1 MHVRISGFIDIYVLY
16 TYLFRCDLQPCLPGL
31 QVPMNHISYPS
42 QHTEGR
48 LAKSSKEGNRHLH
61 PNYNLADL
69 CAYEQDHF
77 LTSVN
82 VIYPLS
88 DIAKLI
94 TKNDTY
100 ISITLIILEYSCFP
114 KAWFNQEKIYFCH
127 HLRVFKKLFNN
138 IVT

>member
-1 MHVRISGFIDIYVLY
+1 MVIYRACTALPTLRNEKGTKCMLGSFIDIYVLY

-77 LTSVN
+77 L
-82 VIYPLS
+82 
-88 DIAKLI
+88 K
-94 TKNDTY
+94 
-100 ISITLIILEYSCFP
+100 CFLL
-114 KAWFNQEKIYFCH
+114 Q
-127 HLRVFKKLFNN
+127 
-138 IVT
+138 